1 MNSLFQRI
9 QRIKNEQHK
18 SRQLE
23 SIILIK
29 RNKNTLKDTIDK
41 QTLESRKTKKF
52 LKYALGK
59 LDPNDGPQNG
69 FYNFKSRAIL
79 VEHQVYRPKNLLDEM
94 Q

>member
-1 MNSLFQRI
+1 MKRQESQMNSLFQRI

-18 SRQLE
+18 SRQVE

-29 RNKNTLKDTIDK
+29 RNKNLLKDTIDK

-59 LDPNDGPQNG
+59 LDPNDGQKNG
-69 FYNFKSRAIL
+69 FYNVMSRAIL
-79 VEHQVYRPKNLLDEM
+79 VEH
-94 Q
+94 

>member
-1 MNSLFQRI
+1 MKRQESQMNSLFQRI

-18 SRQLE
+18 SRQVE

-29 RNKNTLKDTIDK
+29 RNKNVLKDTIDK

-59 LDPNDGPQNG
+59 LDPNDGQQNG
-69 FYNFKSRAIL
+69 FYNVKSRAIL
-79 VEHQVYRPKNLLDEM
+79 VEH
-94 Q
+94 